1 MATKSLV
8 LYHPA
13 YEHKDEKGQDLS
25 PPRVGYRVVSLKNSV
40 EFVPGEFLPKARVQ
54 ELSDLL
60 GYDVSV
66 RGYKEGDPV
75 R

>member
-1 MATKSLV
+1 M
-8 LYHPA
+8 
-13 YEHKDEKGQDLS
+13 
-25 PPRVGYRVVSLKNSV
+25 GYRVVSLKNSV
-40 EFVPGEFLPKARVQ
+40 AYLPGQFLTKAEVQ

-60 GYDVSV
+60 GYDVSI